1 MSQSNIKKHF
11 TKTKGG
17 ERYGI
22 GSNSPKDKLAIA
34 LFTLIFFFILE
45 GTIQNQKL
53 QHIGQIIKLLI
64 ICFLKKKPY
73 NKLKSKSYGKTI
85 RVGKREFYLKNDE
98 VMLLF

>member
-1 MSQSNIKKHF
+1 MSQLNIKKHF

-22 GSNSPKDKLAIA
+22 GPNSPKDKLAIA
-34 LFTLIFFFILE
+34 LFTLFFFYIRGNNTE
-45 GTIQNQKL
+45 PATTTHWTN
-53 QHIGQIIKLLI
+53 KLLI